1 MVRGVEREK
10 DFEKKNREKGGNE
23 KQMDIVWELGE
34 LKKNERTKR
43 QRGKNIKKKEEKN
56 KRERKK

>member
-1 MVRGVEREK
+1 VRGVEREK

-34 LKKNERTKR
+34 LKKKWENKKTERKEH
-43 QRGKNIKKKEEKN
+43 KKER
-56 KRERKK
+56 REE